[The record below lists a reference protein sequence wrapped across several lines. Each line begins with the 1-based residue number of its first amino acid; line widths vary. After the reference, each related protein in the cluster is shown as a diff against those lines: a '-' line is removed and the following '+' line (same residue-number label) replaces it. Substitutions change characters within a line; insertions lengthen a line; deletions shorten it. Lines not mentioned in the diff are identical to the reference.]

1 MPAERRQPVLPTDPA
16 ALPLLRCGRIDVAGR
31 IVDASNATLFATISD
46 DWVQAECVYK
56 PIRGERPLWD
66 FPYGTLA
73 GREVASFLISEATGW
88 ALVPPTVLRPGPLG
102 PGMVQLWVDV
112 ADERDLVDV
121 VGLSGVPAGWR
132 RVLRA
137 HDRFGDPALLVH
149 ADTDDVR
156 RMAVLDVLLNNAD
169 RKGGHVLRGPDGAT
183 YGVDHGICLN
193 HEDKLRTV
201 LWGFLGEPLPTE
213 TLGVLRRVRAELDG
227 DLADALD
234 EHLTRK
240 EIQAV
245 RDRTERLL
253 EAEVFPAPNGDW
265 PAIPWPAF

>member
-1 MPAERRQPVLPTDPA
+1 MRADRPSPLLPADPA
-16 ALPLLRCGRIDVAGR
+16 ALPLLREGHIEVAGR
-31 IVDASNATLFATISD
+31 IVDASNVTLFATIAD
-46 DWVQAECVYK
+46 DRVTAECVYK

-66 FPYGTLA
+66 FPDGTLA

-88 ALVPPTVLRPGPLG
+88 SLIPPTVFRPGPLG

-112 ADERDLVDV
+112 ADERALVDV
-121 VGLSGVPAGWR
+121 VGIADVPDGWR

-149 ADTDDVR
+149 ADTDGLR

-183 YGVDHGICLN
+183 YGVDHGICLH

-201 LWGFLGEPLPTE
+201 LWGFLGEPLPSE
-213 TLGVLRRVRAELDG
+213 IVAALQRVRAELDG

-240 EIQAV
+240 EIQALW
-245 RDRTERLL
+245 DRTERLL
-253 EAEVFPAPNGDW
+253 EAEAFPAPYGDW